1 MLFVSAV
8 MLVVSCAKKS
18 QKAVVI
24 AKDHTPAHVEG
35 TEYQERQTDREQWLV
50 KVEMENGRKAEA
62 PVDKPQWDSLKS
74 AIPSTP
80 ATRKANTPTLSG
92 PSTFASRRCDLALR

>member
-1 MLFVSAV
+1 MHVPQSVLFVSAV
-8 MLVVSCAKKS
+8 MLAFGCAKKS

-24 AKDHTPAHVEG
+24 AKDHIPAHVEG

-62 PVDKPQWDSLKS
+62 PVEKAQWESLKVGDS
-74 AIPSTP
+74 VHASYSEGKHTGTIWAIDL
-80 ATRKANTPTLSG
+80 RKP
-92 PSTFASRRCDLALR
+92 